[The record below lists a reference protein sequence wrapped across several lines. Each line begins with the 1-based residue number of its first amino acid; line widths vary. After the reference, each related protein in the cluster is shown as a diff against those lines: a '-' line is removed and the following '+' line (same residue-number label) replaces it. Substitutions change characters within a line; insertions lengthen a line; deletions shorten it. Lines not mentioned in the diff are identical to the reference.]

1 MKNFLKLFLTLIT
14 GAIFFAS
21 CSNSIKEARFI
32 PKDATFVIV
41 AQPAS
46 LNDKLAKANISL
58 DTLYKEFADKDS
70 SFNIKFEDLK
80 NCGINWLG
88 NMFVYMHTKSG
99 ANNSATFY
107 VNALVNINDSSKIV
121 AFIKKHNTK
130 KEFEIKNTK
139 DFSYI
144 KMSDESIL
152 SWSNKYAIITVA
164 HTTYQTPKFSTDSIS
179 KVQFIPTDNEN
190 VATDLLQQ
198 ITTYY
203 TQKEEESVASV
214 KQFTDMFKEKAD
226 AYTYSSTNGFLNSL
240 NNLPY
245 LQLPKLQ
252 ELLRDNY
259 STSTINFADGQ
270 IEVKGNSYT
279 NATLSALFKKYPGS
293 AINTSYIENYPSNNI
308 NGFML
313 FAFNPQIF
321 TGLLKEL
328 GVEPIA
334 DSYLDKSGFTTA
346 DIFKCFKGDLALT
359 ISDVNFSDILINGKK
374 LPPVKMLID
383 ANVGDKA
390 SLDKIMNKAV
400 ESGLIIK
407 TGNTY
412 TGGDLVKSMGMIV
425 QIDDKHFIVASD
437 SLLYKTYIAQTTK
450 SNISSDVLGKIKGK
464 SSAIY
469 VNIESLVAASNN
481 KNFKN
486 IFKDVIVTGNNFD
499 GSKLHTEAILR
510 MKDDKQNSLATI
522 MKLMPEF
529 ANTARKKNITADD
542 IKSLPFLKFL

>member
-58 DTLYKEFADKDS
+58 DTLYKEFAEKDS

-80 NCGINWLG
+80 SCGINWLG
-88 NMFVYMHTKSG
+88 NMFVYMHTKTG

-107 VNALVNINDSSKIV
+107 INALVNINDSSKIV
-121 AFIKKHNTK
+121 AFIKKHNPK
-130 KEFEIKNTK
+130 KDLEIKSTK

-198 ITTYY
+198 VTTYY

-359 ISDVNFSDILINGKK
+359 VSDVNFSDILINGKK

-390 SLDKIMNKAV
+390 SLDKIMSKAV

>member
-58 DTLYKEFADKDS
+58 DTLYKEFAEKDS

-359 ISDVNFSDILINGKK
+359 VSDVNFSDILINGKK

-390 SLDKIMNKAV
+390 SLDKIMSKAV

>member
-58 DTLYKEFADKDS
+58 DTLYKEFAEKDS

-198 ITTYY
+198 VTTYY

-359 ISDVNFSDILINGKK
+359 VSDVNFSDILINGKK

-390 SLDKIMNKAV
+390 SLDKIMSKAV

-499 GSKLHTEAILR
+499 GSKFHTEAILR

>member
-14 GAIFFAS
+14 GAVFFAS

-58 DTLYKEFADKDS
+58 DTLYKEFAEKDS

-80 NCGINWLG
+80 SCGINWLG
-88 NMFVYMHTKSG
+88 NMFVYMHTKTG

-107 VNALVNINDSSKIV
+107 INALVNINDSSKIV
-121 AFIKKHNTK
+121 AFIKKHNPK
-130 KEFEIKNTK
+130 KDLEIKSTK

-190 VATDLLQQ
+190 AATDLLQQ
-198 ITTYY
+198 VTTYY

-359 ISDVNFSDILINGKK
+359 VSDVNFSDILINGKK

-390 SLDKIMNKAV
+390 SLDKIMSKAV

-499 GSKLHTEAILR
+499 GSKFHTEAILR

>member
-58 DTLYKEFADKDS
+58 DTLYKEFAEKDS

-198 ITTYY
+198 VTTYY

-359 ISDVNFSDILINGKK
+359 VSDVNFSDILINGKK

-390 SLDKIMNKAV
+390 SLDKIMSKAV

>member
-152 SWSNKYAIITVA
+152 SWTNKYAIITVA

>member
-14 GAIFFAS
+14 GAVFFAS

-58 DTLYKEFADKDS
+58 DTLYKEFAEKDS

-80 NCGINWLG
+80 SCGINWLG
-88 NMFVYMHTKSG
+88 NMFVYMHTKTG

-107 VNALVNINDSSKIV
+107 INALVNINDSSKIV
-121 AFIKKHNTK
+121 AFIKKHNPK
-130 KEFEIKNTK
+130 KDLEIKSTK

-198 ITTYY
+198 VTTYY

-359 ISDVNFSDILINGKK
+359 VSDVNFSDILINGKK

-390 SLDKIMNKAV
+390 SLDKIMSKAV

-499 GSKLHTEAILR
+499 GSKFHTEAILR

>member
-58 DTLYKEFADKDS
+58 DTLYKEFAEKDS

-152 SWSNKYAIITVA
+152 SWTNKYAIITVA

>member
-1 MKNFLKLFLTLIT
+1 MKNFLKLFLVLLT
-14 GAIFFAS
+14 GAIFFSS
-21 CSNSIKEARFI
+21 CSNTIKEARFI
-32 PKDATFVIV
+32 PKDATFVLV

-46 LNDKLAKANISL
+46 LNDKLTKANISL
-58 DTLYKEFADKDS
+58 DTLYKEFSEKDS
-70 SFNIKFEDLK
+70 SFNLKFEELK
-80 NCGINWLG
+80 NCGVNWLG

-99 ANNSATFY
+99 ANNSQTFY
-107 VNALVNINDSSKIV
+107 INTLVNINDSSKIV
-121 AFIKKHNTK
+121 AFIKKHNSK
-130 KEFEIKNTK
+130 NVNEIKSTK
-139 DFSYI
+139 DFSYL
-144 KMSDESIL
+144 KVSDEIII
-152 SWSNKYAIITVA
+152 SWSNKYAIITAA
-164 HTTYQTPKFSTDSIS
+164 HTTFQTPKFPSDSIS
-179 KVQFIPTDNEN
+179 KVQFIPTDNKN
-190 VATDLLQQ
+190 TTDDLLQQ
-198 ITTYY
+198 VTAYY

-259 STSTINFADGQ
+259 STSAINFADGQ

-279 NATLSALFKKYPGS
+279 NASLSALFKKYPGTS
-293 AINTSYIENYPSNNI
+293 INTSYIQNYPSNNI

-346 DIFKCFKGDLALT
+346 DIFKCFKGDIALT
-359 ISDVNFSDILINGKK
+359 VSDVNFSDSLVNGKK
-374 LPPVKMLID
+374 APLAKMLID
-383 ANVGDKA
+383 ANVGDKV
-390 SLDKIMNKAV
+390 SLDKIMSKAV
-400 ESGLIIK
+400 ESGFIIK

-412 TGGDLVKSMGMIV
+412 TGGDLVKSMGITV
-425 QIDDKHFIVASD
+425 QIDDKHFIVATD
-437 SLLYKTYIAQTTK
+437 SLLYNTYIAQTAK
-450 SNISSDVLGKIKGK
+450 SNISNDVLEKIKGK

-469 VNIESLVAASNN
+469 VNIESIAEASKN

-486 IFKDVIVTGNNFD
+486 IFKDAIVTGNNFD
-499 GSKLHTEAILR
+499 GSKFHTEAILR
-510 MKDDKQNSLATI
+510 MKDDKQNSLAVL

-542 IKSLPFLKFL
+542 IKGLSFLKFL

>member
-14 GAIFFAS
+14 GAVFFAS

-58 DTLYKEFADKDS
+58 DTLYKEFAEKDS

-80 NCGINWLG
+80 SCGINWLG
-88 NMFVYMHTKSG
+88 NMFVYMHTKTG

-107 VNALVNINDSSKIV
+107 INALVNINDSSKIV
-121 AFIKKHNTK
+121 AFIKKHNPK
-130 KEFEIKNTK
+130 KDLEIKSTK

-198 ITTYY
+198 VTTYY

-359 ISDVNFSDILINGKK
+359 VSDVNFSDILINGKK

-390 SLDKIMNKAV
+390 SLDKIMSKAV